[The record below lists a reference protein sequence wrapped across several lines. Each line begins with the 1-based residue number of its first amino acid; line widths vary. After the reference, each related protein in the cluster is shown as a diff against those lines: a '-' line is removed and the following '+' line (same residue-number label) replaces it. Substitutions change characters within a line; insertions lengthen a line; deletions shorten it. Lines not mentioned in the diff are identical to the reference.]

1 MTRKQIAISVPKDLK
16 DDFYDTA
23 KKLWTNPSNLITM
36 FMSNVVHTKEVHF
49 KAFSSGFERE
59 DFSSSEINELVREWK
74 KSYDEIGSL
83 VD

>member
-49 KAFSSGFERE
+49 RAFTSNFERD
-59 DFSSSEINELVREWK
+59 DFSKSEINELISEWK
-74 KSYDEIGSL
+74 DSYDEISSL
-83 VD
+83 ID